1 MLNLT
6 RRSYK
11 ILLKT
16 ITKYYEVYNL
26 KEKSMKIRLSILY
39 VNTKRPL
46 IWESSIYYLK
56 NKTIHKTWYDIPE
69 RPVMSNCGTTTEKIS
84 NFLDGQLKPKM
95 QKSLP

>member
-1 MLNLT
+1 MTTIRIGMFIRMLNLT

-26 KEKSMKIRLSILY
+26 KEKSMKNRLSILY

-46 IWESSIYYLK
+46 I
-56 NKTIHKTWYDIPE
+56 
-69 RPVMSNCGTTTEKIS
+69 
-84 NFLDGQLKPKM
+84 
-95 QKSLP
+95 

>member
-1 MLNLT
+1 
-6 RRSYK
+6 
-11 ILLKT
+11 
-16 ITKYYEVYNL
+16 
-26 KEKSMKIRLSILY
+26 MKIRLSILY